1 MISGGKNDRE
11 VHLKIKETHL
21 INSLKKEL
29 KELQISSKTKTI
41 EIENIKKNIKT
52 IKINDLNLEIISLTD
67 DLTKT
72 KSRFE
77 SSLTDNIEKDNYI
90 QEYKHLQEV
99 FSFQQSQ
106 LISLSEEVKYKEENS
121 KIKEDEI
128 TNMRNFIKEKDNY
141 LHKINKNLKI
151 QKKINEKKSK
161 EEKVVDLYALQSK
174 IVEYERKIPDLQA
187 ELSNYKKETE

>member
-99 FSFQQSQ
+99 FSFQQNQ